1 MWRSLFLSTISLLI
15 ALAVASGCSDD
26 ASGHPD
32 ATTCGPGDAPMVGMV
47 AGDSNV
53 TLTYGNMTS
62 RAGNDC
68 PDSAA
73 PTGVIALTI
82 EGRQTDGTGFFT
94 LCIPRPDL
102 LANGGRTLGVTV
114 STADIRVIDLR
125 GTAGACAYSLDS
137 TKPPTGTGIGTGVC
151 GNGTDHA
158 GFAIE
163 LDGAVS
169 LRRTCGATIDSLP
182 VRLAGKVAVAA
193 E

>member
-1 MWRSLFLSTISLLI
+1 MWHSRSLWITSLLV
-15 ALAVASGCSDD
+15 ALGAALGAGSGCSDD
-26 ASGHPD
+26 A
-32 ATTCGPGDAPMVGMV
+32 CGPGDAPKVGIV
-47 AGDSNV
+47 AGDSNI

-73 PTGVIALTI
+73 PSGVVALTI
-82 EGRQTDGTGFFT
+82 EGTQTEGTGFFT

-102 LANGGRTLGVTV
+102 LANGGRTLGLTV
-114 STADIRVIDLR
+114 STADIRIIDLR
-125 GTAGACAYSLDS
+125 GASAACTYALDTS
-137 TKPPTGTGIGTGVC
+137 RPPTGTGVGTGVC
-151 GNGTDHA
+151 GNGTDKA

-169 LRRTCGATIDSLP
+169 LRRTCGTTVDSLA
-182 VRLAGKVAVAA
+182 VRLTGRVAVAA